1 MFQISEPALEVL
13 KEALMAARTGDD
25 QILRIEAKEDGFS
38 LGLDEP
44 HDGDMRF
51 ETQGQLVVTAGE
63 DVAQL
68 LEDSKIDVETVD
80 GQPRLY
86 LAT

>member
-13 KEALMAARTGDD
+13 KEALMAARTADA
-25 QILRIEAKEDGFS
+25 QVLRLEAKEDGFA

-44 HDGDMRF
+44 HEGDMLF
-51 ETQGQLVVTAGE
+51 ESGGTLVVSAGE
-63 DVAQL
+63 DVAEL

-86 LAT
+86 LAA